1 MSAQLDERMAQAAW
15 DVLLEMRNTDP
26 VGYREMFSNLIP
38 RDALPSEAYSDHQL
52 EVIYGAVCRGLARR
66 AARVATTL
74 N

>member
-15 DVLLEMRNTDP
+15 DVLLEMRDTDP

-38 RDALPSEAYSDHQL
+38 RDALPSEAYSEL

-66 AARVATTL
+66 AARVAATL